1 MENSEK
7 IETFSH
13 THINTIL
20 DYAYSPTGD
29 INAAPQRIRLPKKPR
44 YMYYGTRIL
53 KKLK

>member
-1 MENSEK
+1 METSDK
-7 IETFSH
+7 IKTFSH

-29 INAAPQRIRLPKKPR
+29 INDAQRIRLPKKTK
-44 YMYYGTRIL
+44 YIYYGTRIL

>member
-1 MENSEK
+1 MENSDKKE
-7 IETFSH
+7 SPDH

-29 INAAPQRIRLPKKPR
+29 INDAPQRIRQLKKPR

>member
-1 MENSEK
+1 MVNSDKKESP
-7 IETFSH
+7 EH

-29 INAAPQRIRLPKKPR
+29 INDAQRIRLPKKPK
-44 YMYYGTRIL
+44 YIYYGTRIL